1 MILRIR
7 ESENR
12 TRFHVTFPFY
22 SILFSRRYFYPT
34 TYTFIRQPIDQ
45 SMTLCIHMP
54 AMGPSSVRT
63 MLLRGYAAFFSIS
76 VFSAIFKGNLLFVS
90 AAVRQA
96 PSPESYYVLPN
107 GVTVVCPGV
116 AVGDTFDINGVTYT
130 RVNSSTLKS
139 LARKKSSWPQLT
151 TSCTTGI
158 TSMSYLFWR
167 KKKFNLDIS
176 SWDTSSVT
184 GMSSMFKVRAPPS
197 RVLLLLLHRRVVV
210 IGRPLSP
217 RSAIAPHST
226 RPPVPRCAVA

>member
-1 MILRIR
+1 
-7 ESENR
+7 
-12 TRFHVTFPFY
+12 
-22 SILFSRRYFYPT
+22 
-34 TYTFIRQPIDQ
+34 
-45 SMTLCIHMP
+45 MTLCIHTP

-96 PSPESYYVLPN
+96 PSSKPYYVAPN
-107 GVTVVCPGV
+107 GVTVMCPGV

-139 LARKKSSWPQLT
+139 LAKNSSPQLA

-167 KKKFNLDIS
+167 KKNFNLDIS

-184 GMSSMFKVRAPPS
+184 TMQGMFQVRAPPS
-197 RVLLLLLHRRVVV
+197 RVLLLLLYRRVVV
-210 IGRPLSP
+210 IGRPLAS
-217 RSAIAPHST
+217 RSLLTPHG
-226 RPPVPRCAVA
+226 RPSLAAL